1 MALPAITV
9 SRLDVAR
16 LEALLATAHGEVA
29 EGLEEELLRAT
40 VVAPEAMPADVVT
53 MNSRIRCREQGR
65 GREMCLTLV
74 YPQDSGPERVSIL
87 APVGAALLGMS
98 VGQSI
103 DWPAPN
109 GKTLKLEILAVE
121 YQPEANGEDLG

>member
-53 MNSRIRCREQGR
+53 MNSRTVSSTH
-65 GREMCLTLV
+65 LTLPTI
-74 YPQDSGPERVSIL
+74 YL
-87 APVGAALLGMS
+87 
-98 VGQSI
+98 
-103 DWPAPN
+103 
-109 GKTLKLEILAVE
+109 VE
-121 YQPEANGEDLG
+121 MQ